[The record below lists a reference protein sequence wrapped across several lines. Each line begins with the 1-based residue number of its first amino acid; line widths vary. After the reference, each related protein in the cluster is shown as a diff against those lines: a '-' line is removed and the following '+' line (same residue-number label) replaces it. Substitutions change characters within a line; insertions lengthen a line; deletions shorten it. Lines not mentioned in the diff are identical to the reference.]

1 LNISRI
7 PIVWP
12 GGSEKT
18 PRGWLLPV
26 NKELKIGVPV
36 KPGFSS
42 FIRSEDGIPKG
53 FCIDVFEEVIG
64 KLPYKVP
71 KHYVEFGN
79 GKGESNGTY
88 DELVYKVYLKVCMDL
103 FSCILFLVTVKLE
116 VLNL

>member
-1 LNISRI
+1 
-7 PIVWP
+7 
-12 GGSEKT
+12 
-18 PRGWLLPV
+18 
-26 NKELKIGVPV
+26 V
-36 KPGFSS
+36 KPGFRR
-42 FIRSEDGIPKG
+42 FIRSENGIPKG

-103 FSCILFLVTVKLE
+103 FFFYFIPCYSQTGGVELVVKYWPGMCIYYMIKSD
-116 VLNL
+116 LNLAICCPCCSS